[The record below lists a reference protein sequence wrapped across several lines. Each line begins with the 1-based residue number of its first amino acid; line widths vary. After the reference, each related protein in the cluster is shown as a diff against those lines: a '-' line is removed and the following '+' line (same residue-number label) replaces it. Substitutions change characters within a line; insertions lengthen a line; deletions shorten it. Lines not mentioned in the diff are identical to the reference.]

1 MNVGRSLVNEIKRKN
16 RRMIYGYIRESGK
29 ASKQDIL
36 VRLRLSLPT
45 ITQNLN
51 YLKEQGLIDDS
62 EKIKN
67 TGGRSARAYR
77 YIKNAKT
84 AIGLY
89 LTGKHISA
97 VAINLSGEVIS
108 DIRERIRFDLDSE
121 VYLKK
126 LAELVERVKKEAKIE
141 DDLLGVGIA
150 LPGLISDDGTLV
162 TYGYTLGFTGRTLG
176 EIAKYIPYEC
186 RLFHD
191 SYVAGYMESWMDRR
205 IQNGFYI
212 SLNNSVGGSIIIN
225 NGVYEGN
232 TQKGGEIGH
241 MVIDPDARQ
250 RCYCGKQGCFDTV
263 CNAGILDSCTE
274 GNLEEFFVR
283 LRAGDPRLGEI
294 WDRYLENLALA
305 IHNIRMLFDGVII
318 LGGYIGSHIGE
329 YMEDLCQRVDK
340 RNPFGDRA
348 KDYLLECRYRVEVAA
363 AGAAVYYINEFLIGI

>member
-1 MNVGRSLVNEIKRKN
+1 MNMGRSLINEIKTKN
-16 RRMIYGYIRESGK
+16 RRMIYDYIRESGQV
-29 ASKQDIL
+29 SKQDIL

-51 YLKEQGLIDDS
+51 YLKERNLIDDS

-77 YIKNAKT
+77 YIKDAKT

-108 DIRERIRFDLDSE
+108 DIRERIKFDLDSE
-121 VYLKK
+121 LYLKK
-126 LAELVERVKKEAKIE
+126 LAEIVEKVKKEAKIGNN
-141 DDLLGVGIA
+141 LLGVGIA
-150 LPGLISDDGTLV
+150 LPGLISDDGGLV
-162 TYGYTLGFTGRTLG
+162 TYGYTLGFTGKTLE
-176 EIAKYIPYEC
+176 EIAKYIPYKC

-191 SYVAGYMESWMDRR
+191 SYVAGYMESWMDKR

-241 MVIDPDARQ
+241 MIIDPGIKQ
-250 RCYCGKQGCFDTV
+250 RCYCGKRGCFDTV
-263 CNAGILDSCTE
+263 CNAEILDSCTE
-274 GNLEEFFVR
+274 GNLEEFFEK
-283 LRAGDPRLGEI
+283 LRAGDPHLRKI

-318 LGGYIGSHIGE
+318 LGGYIGSNIGE
-329 YMEDLCQRVDK
+329 YLDDLCQRVDQ

-348 KDYLLECRYRVEVAA
+348 RDYLLECRYRVEVAA
-363 AGAAVYYINEFLIGI
+363 AGAAVYYINQFLISI